1 MVTGASV
8 DGLVSGMQTSSVI
21 ASLMQVEAAPQTA
34 LKSKVSTQQ
43 KVVGSYQS
51 INTKMGALLAA
62 AKAIN
67 DPMAWKGATAT
78 SSSSSVLATSSATGT
93 NQTGSVTFKVKQL
106 AASESRIFS
115 AGSVAQTSDSITTA
129 SSINITNTATG
140 VSKPLAITD
149 TSLKGVVD
157 AINGST
163 DLGVKATAIQL
174 APGKY
179 TLQLTAND
187 TGAASAFTIDGI
199 DGLGADVAAT
209 QGSDAILT
217 VGTTNTFEIS
227 SATNT
232 FTGLMDGLTI
242 TAKAQSADTD
252 PPITVGVASDTEGI
266 AGKVQAMVDAAN
278 AALTEIGAQTKN
290 ASGDVPAGTLSGN
303 SSMQQLASSIL
314 QTVSGGAGALGS
326 LKDVGVE
333 LTRDGQLT
341 FDKTTFVSALNADP
355 AKTQSYFNGT
365 TDIDND
371 GVKDGLADKMT
382 AMADK
387 ATQVNTGTLA
397 QLITS
402 GNSSIKDLNDRIG
415 DWDVRLQQ
423 RQETLQRQF
432 TAMETALGSLKNQSS
447 WLSGQLSS
455 LG

>member
-21 ASLMQVEAAPQTA
+21 AGLMQVEAAPQTA
-34 LKSKVSTQQ
+34 LKTKVSTQQ
-43 KVVGSYQS
+43 KVVSSYQT
-51 INTKMGALLAA
+51 INTKMGGLLTA
-62 AKAIN
+62 AKALN

-78 SSSSSVLATSSATGT
+78 SSSDSVLATTSATGS
-93 NQTGSVTFKVKQL
+93 NQTGSVTFKVKSL

-115 AGSVAQTSDSITTA
+115 SGSVAATSDSITSA
-129 SSINITNTATG
+129 SSISITNTASG
-140 VSKPLAITD
+140 EVKSLALTD

-157 AINGST
+157 AINGSS

-187 TGAASAFTIDGI
+187 TGAASAFSVAGI

-209 QGSDAILT
+209 EGSDAVLT

-227 SATNT
+227 SSSNT
-232 FTGLMDGLTI
+232 FKGLMDGLTI
-242 TAKAQSADTD
+242 TAKAKSGDTD
-252 PPITVGVASDTEGI
+252 PPITVGVTKDTDGI
-266 AGKVQAMVDAAN
+266 AAKVQAMVDAAN
-278 AALTEIGAQTKN
+278 GALSEIGAQTKN
-290 ASGDVPAGTLSGN
+290 ASGDVPGGVLAGN
-303 SSMQQLASSIL
+303 SSMQQLSSTIL

-326 LKDVGVE
+326 LKDVGIE

-341 FDKTTFVSALNADP
+341 FDKTKFVSALNADP
-355 AKTQSYFNGT
+355 AKTQSYFNST
-365 TDIDND
+365 TDTD
-371 GVKDGLADKMT
+371 GDGIKDGFADKMVG
-382 AMADK
+382 MADK

-402 GNSSIKDLNDRIG
+402 GNGTIKDLTDRIS

-432 TAMETALGSLKNQSS
+432 TAMETALGSMKNQSS
-447 WLSGQLSS
+447 WLSGQLAA
-455 LG
+455 L